1 MSWQELLSMI
11 GNGLWETCY
20 MVLFSTLFS
29 YAIGLPLGVLL
40 VITERGHI
48 LPNAP
53 VNSVLGTLINVLRS
67 VPFLILMIAVIPF
80 TRLVMG
86 TAIGSKATI
95 MPLTIAAFPY
105 VARTVETALKEVDR
119 GVIEAAQSMGASRIH
134 IVLKVMIPESMP
146 SLVSGAAIATTNILG
161 YSAMA
166 GAIGG
171 GGLGALAI
179 NYGYYRYRTD
189 ILLVVIVVLVLLVQI
204 IQLIGTRSSRL
215 VDHRLK

>member
-86 TAIGSKATI
+86 TAIGSKA
-95 MPLTIAAFPY
+95 
-105 VARTVETALKEVDR
+105 
-119 GVIEAAQSMGASRIH
+119 
-134 IVLKVMIPESMP
+134 
-146 SLVSGAAIATTNILG
+146 
-161 YSAMA
+161 
-166 GAIGG
+166 
-171 GGLGALAI
+171 
-179 NYGYYRYRTD
+179 
-189 ILLVVIVVLVLLVQI
+189 
-204 IQLIGTRSSRL
+204 
-215 VDHRLK
+215 

>member
-1 MSWQELLSMI
+1 MSWQELSSMI

-105 VARTVETALKEVDR
+105 VARTVETSLKEVDR
-119 GVIEAAQSMGASRIH
+119 GVIEAAQSMGASRMH

-189 ILLVVIVVLVLLVQI
+189 ILLVVVVVLVLLVQV